1 MIGMM
6 VETIVAGAHEWPP
19 AWQAVDLK
27 WEICLLGFSGEIAC
41 GCRVFYIRLYPLSCT
56 SLISTQSLI
65 RKYPCR
71 FVVG

>member
-27 WEICLLGFSGEIAC
+27 WLDDS
-41 GCRVFYIRLYPLSCT
+41 Y
-56 SLISTQSLI
+56 
-65 RKYPCR
+65 
-71 FVVG
+71 